1 MRDLRQPAPLRDGMR
16 ILIFYCWELGNLGG
30 VEAILL
36 QLAEAYQR
44 RGCVAGI
51 VETAP
56 RWKPKRLLPSGIP
69 VWGVRSASVPSVGRP
84 RSWAS
89 FLYSMAQFE
98 AIVIKF
104 RPDIVHVHYP
114 GAQTRPVVGAY
125 SLPHR
130 WRLAVTLHGSDIR
143 VSPNSSPQLRPWL
156 DRLFRRADVVTAV
169 SGALM
174 AEAASMFPSLAKK
187 SAIIPNFVSGG
198 FGQASDHSD
207 PGEKFVLYVGRF
219 HQVKGVDLLL
229 RAWKEVWPHV
239 KDTQL
244 WLAGDGPESANLRSL
259 TSELGLAS
267 SVVFLGPKDQK
278 ELPALYRRAQLVVL
292 PSRSEGSPLTLLEA
306 GTSGALC
313 VGTRVPGIAE
323 IIENGVTGFMAEPE
337 SSEDLAGTML
347 RVLQL
352 PEEEKQRIKQAARAR
367 VQERYS
373 EDGVVEAYLRLFGL
387 MLESGRG

>member
-1 MRDLRQPAPLRDGMR
+1 MRNLEHPTSLRDGMR

-30 VEAILL
+30 VETILL
-36 QLAEAYQR
+36 RLAEAYKR
-44 RGCVAGI
+44 RSCTVAI

-56 RWKPKRLLPSGIP
+56 QWKSKRLLSNGIP
-69 VWGVRSASVPSVGRP
+69 VWGVRSASVPTIGRP

-89 FLYSMAQFE
+89 FLYSMAQFQ
-98 AIVIKF
+98 AILSAF

-169 SGALM
+169 SRALM
-174 AEAASMFPSLAKK
+174 AEAVSLFPLIAQK
-187 SAIIPNFVSGG
+187 SAVVSNFVSCS
-198 FGQASDHSD
+198 FSQTDDHSG
-207 PGEKFVLYVGRF
+207 PPEKFILFVGRL
-219 HQVKGVDLLL
+219 HQVKGVDLLF
-229 RAWKEVWPHV
+229 RSWKEVWPHMR
-239 KDTQL
+239 DTQL
-244 WLAGDGPESANLRSL
+244 WLVGDGQEKANLRSL
-259 TSELGLAS
+259 ATELGLAS
-267 SVVFLGPKDQK
+267 SVVFLGPKDQR

-306 GTSGALC
+306 GASGALC
-313 VGTRVPGIAE
+313 LGTRVPGITE
-323 IIENGVTGFMAEPE
+323 VIEDGVTGFLAEAE
-337 SSEDLAGTML
+337 SPQAFAKTML

-352 PEEEKQRIKQAARAR
+352 SDEEKRR
-367 VQERYS
+367 VKETFHFMVNERYG
-373 EDGVVEAYLRLFGL
+373 EDRIVEAYLRLFHSVL
-387 MLESGRG
+387 NDRV